1 MTNSPSL
8 TALAATTLVAAALLG
23 GCATRSSVAK
33 LHDDVL
39 AARQEAEQAKQAA
52 AIAQVEAAR
61 QATAAAE
68 AKANDAR
75 QQSLL
80 ANQKADQA
88 LASAH
93 DAELRANDSNE
104 RLDRMFRKSMNK

>member
-8 TALAATTLVAAALLG
+8 AALATTALVAAALLG
-23 GCATRSSVAK
+23 GCATRSSVAR
-33 LHDDVL
+33 LHDDVIN
-39 AARQEAEQAKQAA
+39 ARQEAEQAKQAA
-52 AIAQVEAAR
+52 AAAQVEATR

-68 AKANDAR
+68 ARANDAR
-75 QQSLL
+75 LQAMA

-88 LASAH
+88 LVSAQSAEARAS
-93 DAELRANDSNE
+93 DSNE